1 MSTRNKDLEPIIAHF
16 DTKNAAPTGE
26 SNLRGHIN
34 DTYMIAGGPGSPGYV
49 LQKINRTVFSDPES
63 VMKNIKRVLDH
74 LGTKES
80 DPRRRLTLIPTRDGR
95 AFWKD
100 PEDEYWRMYELIG
113 GSTSIDR
120 AETPEQAYEAAKA
133 FGDFQRLLA
142 DLPGGPL
149 SETIPRFHDTPK
161 RLADLERAV
170 RQDQKGRAGDARK
183 EIDFALS
190 RRRLSGCLE
199 GLKTDQTRLR
209 ITHNDTKVNNILF
222 DSASGKA
229 LAVVDLDTVMP
240 GLLLYDFGD
249 LVRNSV
255 GGADEDETDLSRIS
269 VNIPIFA
276 ALARGFLDGALGM
289 IDPAEKEHMAASG
302 RVLALELG
310 MRFLSD
316 HLSGDSYFR
325 ILHSGHNLER
335 ARNQFRL
342 VEVLEEKDEELNRII
357 AAI

>member
-1 MSTRNKDLEPIIAHF
+1 MSARKNDLGPIIARF
-16 DTKNAAPTGE
+16 DTKNAGPEGQ
-26 SNLRGHIN
+26 SNVRGHIN
-34 DTYMIAGGPGSPGYV
+34 DTYMIAGGQGSPGYV

-74 LGTKES
+74 LGTKEP
-80 DPRRRLTLIPTRDGR
+80 DPRRRLTLVPARDGR

-100 PEDEYWRMYELIG
+100 PEGEYWRMYELIG

-120 AETPEQAYEAAKA
+120 AKTPEQAYEAAKA

-142 DLPGGPL
+142 DLPGKSL
-149 SETIPRFHDTPK
+149 FETIPRFHDTPK

-170 RQDQKGRAGDARK
+170 RQDKKRRAGDARE
-183 EIDFALS
+183 EIAFALG
-190 RRRLSGCLE
+190 RRRLAGCLE
-199 GLKTDQTRLR
+199 GLKTDAARLR

-240 GLLLYDFGD
+240 GLSLYDFGD

-269 VNIPIFA
+269 VNLPLFK
-276 ALARGFLDGALGM
+276 ALARGFIDGALGM
-289 IDPAEKEHMAASG
+289 IDPAEKERLAASG
-302 RVLALELG
+302 RVMALELG

-316 HLSGDSYFR
+316 HLSGDTYFR
-325 ILHSGHNLER
+325 TQHPGHNLER

-342 VEVLEEKDEELNRII
+342 VEVLEEKNEELNRII